1 MRNSSKRSSSSRSA
15 VRLRGLEPRDRA
27 PLEALIRGT
36 DMFYEPEVHVA
47 LELIDLGLTP
57 GGGGYQFAVA
67 VRDESVAGY
76 ACWSINPMSDGV
88 HDLYWIAVDR
98 AQQGSG
104 LGRALLE
111 HVEARVRA
119 AAGRALMIETGGKP
133 SYAPTRAFYEA
144 CGYREVARLEDF
156 FRIGDDK
163 VMYAK
168 RLDR

>member
-1 MRNSSKRSSSSRSA
+1 MRNSSKTSSSSHSA
-15 VRLRGLEPRDRA
+15 VALRGLEARDRA

-36 DMFYEPEVHVA
+36 EMFYEPEVHVA
-47 LELIDLGLTP
+47 LELIDLGLAP
-57 GGGGYQFAVA
+57 GAGGYQFAVA
-67 VRDESVAGY
+67 ECDGLAAGY

-98 AQQGSG
+98 AQQGRG
-104 LGRALLE
+104 LGRRLLE
-111 HVEARVRA
+111 LVEAQVRT
-119 AAGRALMIETGGKP
+119 AAGRSLMIETGGKE

-144 CGYREVARLEDF
+144 CGYREVARITDF

-163 VMYAK
+163 VMYEK